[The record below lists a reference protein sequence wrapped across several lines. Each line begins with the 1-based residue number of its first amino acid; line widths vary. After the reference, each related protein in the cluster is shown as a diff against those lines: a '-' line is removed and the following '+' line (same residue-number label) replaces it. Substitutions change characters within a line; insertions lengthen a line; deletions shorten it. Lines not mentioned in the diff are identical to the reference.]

1 VSNPSRDV
9 VVIGSGGAGL
19 VAACAAAD
27 RGAQVAVLEAAD
39 LLGGTTALSGG
50 QLWIPN
56 SGPMKRAGFD
66 E

>member
-1 VSNPSRDV
+1 MSKPNRDV
-9 VVIGSGGAGL
+9 VAIRSGAAGL

>member
-1 VSNPSRDV
+1 MSNPNRDV

-19 VAACAAAD
+19 VAAYAAD
-27 RGAQVAVLEAAD
+27 RDTQVAVLEAAD
-39 LLGGTTALSGG
+39 LLGGTTALSDG

-56 SGPMKRAGFD
+56 SDPMKRAGFD